1 ALDALTRIKMQDLL
15 LDIHRAEP
23 TTVLLV
29 THDVDE
35 ALQLADRIIVLGTQT
50 GATGT
55 GTGTGTEAGAA
66 APGATI
72 VRTVVVP
79 GERPRERAS
88 AELAR
93 MRASLLES
101 LGVNAH

>member
-1 ALDALTRIKMQDLL
+1 
-15 LDIHRAEP
+15 
-23 TTVLLV
+23 V

-35 ALQLADRIIVLGTQT
+35 ALQLADRIIVLGKQT
-50 GATGT
+50 GAT

-101 LGVNAH
+101 LGVDAH

>member
-1 ALDALTRIKMQDLL
+1 MQDLL

-35 ALQLADRIIVLGTQT
+35 ALQLADRIIVLGKE
-50 GATGT
+50 AAGT
-55 GTGTGTEAGAA
+55 GTASEA
-66 APGATI
+66 GATI
-72 VRTVVVP
+72 VRTVAVP
-79 GERPRERAS
+79 GERPRNRAS
-88 AELAR
+88 VELAR

-101 LGVNAH
+101 LGVDAH

>member
-1 ALDALTRIKMQDLL
+1 MQDLL

-35 ALQLADRIIVLGTQT
+35 ALQLADRIIVLGKEA

-55 GTGTGTEAGAA
+55 GTGTASEA
-66 APGATI
+66 GATI
-72 VRTVVVP
+72 VRTVAVP
-79 GERPRERAS
+79 GERPRNRAS
-88 AELAR
+88 VELAR

-101 LGVNAH
+101 LGVDAH